1 MYLTLTLC
9 QVTSVSFLS
18 KFHCSVL
25 LGFKQNKLEKPEKT
39 PRKPE
44 TKTRKTEKKLE
55 KPRIKQENQ
64 KQMSRQFSQQQPQQP
79 RRLTSSNGGPAMKH
93 NGNGHATPM
102 ASG

>member
-1 MYLTLTLC
+1 M
-9 QVTSVSFLS
+9 SVNQERN
-18 KFHCSVL
+18 
-25 LGFKQNKLEKPEKT
+25 KQNKLEKPEKNLGNQ
-39 PRKPE
+39 K
-44 TKTRKTEKKLE
+44 KKLE

-93 NGNGHATPM
+93 NGNGHATPL

>member
-1 MYLTLTLC
+1 M
-9 QVTSVSFLS
+9 SVNQERN
-18 KFHCSVL
+18 
-25 LGFKQNKLEKPEKT
+25 KQNKLENQKK

-44 TKTRKTEKKLE
+44 KKLENQKKLE

-79 RRLTSSNGGPAMKH
+79 RRLTSSNGGPTMKH
-93 NGNGHATPM
+93 NGNGHATPL